1 MGENRWDKMETNLL
15 GELTSPEA
23 EERLRR
29 TGLAILPVGSLEQ
42 HGPHLPLDT
51 DSWDAYHLSQEAVR
65 LVKGEKPLILPPIPY
80 GVSYHHMGFAGTISI
95 SPPTLYNLICEI
107 GESLR
112 AQGIK
117 KLLVVNG
124 HGGNEPALRAA
135 AQSLKQKVG
144 LVLFIESGGLVAP
157 LREKLITTRNDVH
170 AGEYETSTTLANREE
185 MVRREKI
192 PQPEVKYPS
201 PYLEF
206 SSPQRVSWGFDVGEL
221 SPQGV
226 LGDPTKASKEKGEEL
241 WLSMIKALADLIE
254 QLSSIEV

>member
-1 MGENRWDKMETNLL
+1 METALL

-23 EERLRR
+23 KERLGRK
-29 TGLAILPVGSLEQ
+29 GLVILPVGSLEQ

-51 DSWDAYHLSQEAVR
+51 DSWDALHLAQEAVK

-95 SPPTLYNLICEI
+95 SPTTLYNLICEI
-107 GESLR
+107 GESLA
-112 AQGIK
+112 AQGVR

-135 AQSLKQKVG
+135 AQSLKHKQG
-144 LVLFIESGGLVAP
+144 LVLFIESGGLISP
-157 LREKLITTRNDVH
+157 LRGELIGTRNDVH
-170 AGEYETSTTLANREE
+170 AGEYETSTSLANRGE
-185 MVRREKI
+185 MVRKERI
-192 PQPEVKYPS
+192 PQVEVKYPS

-206 SSPQRVSWGFDVGEL
+206 TSPQRVSWRFDVREL
-221 SPQGV
+221 SRQGV
-226 LGDPTKASKEKGEEL
+226 LGNPAKASKEKGERL
-241 WLSMIKALADLIE
+241 WHAMVEALADLIG